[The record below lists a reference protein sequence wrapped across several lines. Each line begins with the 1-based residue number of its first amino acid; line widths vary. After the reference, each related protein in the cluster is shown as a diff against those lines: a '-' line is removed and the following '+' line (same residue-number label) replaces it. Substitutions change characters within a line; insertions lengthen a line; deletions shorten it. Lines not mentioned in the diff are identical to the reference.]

1 MAREK
6 ENARDVREDLAK
18 MFGDKKLLNVSEM
31 IRFTGLSRPEVKKQ
45 FKFIDGY
52 TSVYKNYEKEEK
64 KEKAGYCKNS
74 YCNIDTYCFYLFIRR
89 HVKKTY
95 GGCIRL

>member
-45 FKFIDGY
+45 FKFSDGY
-52 TSVYKNYEKEEK
+52 TSVYNV
-64 KEKAGYCKNS
+64 AS
-74 YCNIDTYCFYLFIRR
+74 
-89 HVKKTY
+89 
-95 GGCIRL
+95 RLG